1 MENEILRPGDHESQE
16 DIIDVEVYTRDGKK
30 IPIGKKY
37 KVRIGSHYYTFDHH
51 LVTGLQL
58 LQKAG
63 ISPVECY
70 WLYQKF
76 RDCDFEKIDLK
87 ETVDLTKH
95 GIEHFVV
102 KPTEVFHYFVDA
114 DPETTDEKE
123 LTPNQILEAAG
134 LTQVSDYYLVKV
146 NHDGSQTSL
155 KDVAEVPQK
164 MVCPAVKFIS
174 AFRGETGVS

>member
-1 MENEILRPGDHESQE
+1 MENEILHPGDHESQE
-16 DIIDVEVYTRDGKK
+16 DIIDVEVYTKEGKQIPVGKRYRVK
-30 IPIGKKY
+30 IGNQFY
-37 KVRIGSHYYTFDHH
+37 VFDHH
-51 LVTGLQL
+51 LVTGMQL
-58 LQKAG
+58 LEKAS

-76 RDCDFEKIDLK
+76 RDCDFEKIDLN
-87 ETVDLTKH
+87 EQVNLTKP

-114 DPETTDEKE
+114 DPETTDAKE

-134 LTQVSDYYLVKV
+134 LTPASDYYLVKI
-146 NHDGSQTSL
+146 NHDGSQSSL
-155 KDVAEVPQK
+155 KDQPDVPLK